1 MQQNNPKR
9 HKHADLIH
17 AWAEGAE
24 IEYLALDGRWLNYPC
39 PDWTLPL
46 SFRIKPKLVKKWKWV
61 AKSPWQCPVEY
72 IITSEYYS
80 SEEEFSKKGSGGTGW
95 TAIQK
100 IDSTEIEVEETS

>member
-1 MQQNNPKR
+1 MTQQNNPKR

-24 IEYLALDGRWLNYPC
+24 IEFLNADDKWVDVQGHPSWLSGVDY
-39 PDWTLPL
+39 
-46 SFRIKPKLVKKWKWV
+46 RIKPKLVKKWKWV
-61 AKSPWQCPVEY
+61 IKDIRTDNLLVTEF
-72 IITSEYYS
+72 YYQ
-80 SEEEFSKKGSGGTGW
+80 SEEKFNSQNLYTGW